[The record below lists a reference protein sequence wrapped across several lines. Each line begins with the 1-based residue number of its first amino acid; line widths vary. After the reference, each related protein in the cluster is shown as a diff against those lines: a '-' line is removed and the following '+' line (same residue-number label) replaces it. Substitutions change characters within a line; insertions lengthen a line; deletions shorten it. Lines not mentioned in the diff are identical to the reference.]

1 MNEQYF
7 TEIDMD
13 NHERY
18 FKIPYRLIED
28 DYFSDLDP
36 LAVMVYGILTDRVS
50 LSRKNKQHFT
60 DKDGYLYVVATN
72 EEIGKWIKKSEP
84 VVIKLKK
91 QLIEHGLLK
100 EKRQGVRLANLLYP
114 QKIRTKEIL
123 VQELKNIKGG
133 TKEILV
139 QELKNI
145 KGGTKEILVQ
155 ELKNV
160 KGGTKEILVQELKN
174 VKANQPNNNH
184 PYITN
189 LIEPEGAGANYID
202 SIEDAPAEN
211 DLGIV
216 HDWIFSEFG
225 RYPTPFEIEDLKYF
239 LQDHSK
245 EVIKLAIK
253 ECVGNG
259 KPYFKYLDSIL
270 RDWKQK
276 GLTTVELVENRQK
289 PKRSFSNQERPLRLS
304 DDGFDPRLGF

>member
-36 LAVMVYGILTDRVS
+36 LAVMVYGILTDRIS

-60 DKDGYLYVVATN
+60 DRDGYLYVVATN

-84 VVIKLKK
+84 VVIKLKR

-114 QKIRTKEIL
+114 QKIRTKETL
-123 VQELKNIKGG
+123 VQELKNIKGR
-133 TKEILV
+133 TKETLV

-145 KGGTKEILVQ
+145 KS
-155 ELKNV
+155 
-160 KGGTKEILVQELKN
+160 
-174 VKANQPNNNH
+174 NQPDNNH

-189 LIEPEGAGANYID
+189 LSEPEGAGANTLY

-216 HDWIFSEFG
+216 HDWILSEFG
-225 RYPTPFEIEDLKYF
+225 RYPTPFEIEDLKAF
-239 LQDHSK
+239 LQDHNK

-259 KPYFKYLDSIL
+259 KPYFKYLSSIL

-289 PKRSFSNQERPLRLS
+289 PARSNSKSNGRLRLS

>member
-36 LAVMVYGILTDRVS
+36 LAVMVYGILTDRIS

-60 DKDGYLYVVATN
+60 DRDGYLYVVATN

-84 VVIKLKK
+84 VVIKLKR

-114 QKIRTKEIL
+114 QKIRTKETL
-123 VQELKNIKGG
+123 VQELKNIKGR
-133 TKEILV
+133 TKETLV

-145 KGGTKEILVQ
+145 KGRTKETLVQ
-155 ELKNV
+155 ELKNI
-160 KGGTKEILVQELKN
+160 KS
-174 VKANQPNNNH
+174 NQPDNNH

-189 LIEPEGAGANYID
+189 LSEPEGAGANTLY

-216 HDWIFSEFG
+216 HDWILSEFG
-225 RYPTPFEIEDLKYF
+225 RYPTPFEIEDLKAF
-239 LQDHSK
+239 LQDHNK

-259 KPYFKYLDSIL
+259 KPYFKYLESIL

-276 GLTTVELVENRQK
+276 GLTTVELVENRRK
-289 PKRSFSNQERPLRLS
+289 PTRSSGKSNGRLKLS

>member
-36 LAVMVYGILTDRVS
+36 LAVMVYGILTDRIS

-84 VVIKLKK
+84 VVIKLKR

-114 QKIRTKEIL
+114 QKIRTKETL
-123 VQELKNIKGG
+123 VQELKNIKGR
-133 TKEILV
+133 TKETLV
-139 QELKNI
+139 QKLKNI
-145 KGGTKEILVQ
+145 KS
-155 ELKNV
+155 
-160 KGGTKEILVQELKN
+160 
-174 VKANQPNNNH
+174 NQPDNNH

-189 LIEPEGAGANYID
+189 LSEPDGAGANNLY

-225 RYPTPFEIEDLKYF
+225 RYPTPFEIEDLKAF
-239 LQDHSK
+239 LQDHNK

-259 KPYFKYLDSIL
+259 KPYFKYLESIL

-276 GLTTVELVENRQK
+276 GLVTAELVENRQK
-289 PKRSFSNQERPLRLS
+289 PTRLSAKSNGRLKLS
-304 DDGFDPRLGF
+304 DDGYDPRLGF

>member
-114 QKIRTKEIL
+114 QKIR
-123 VQELKNIKGG
+123 
-133 TKEILV
+133 
-139 QELKNI
+139 
-145 KGGTKEILVQ
+145 TKEILVQ

>member
-1 MNEQYF
+1 MNDQYF

-28 DYFSDLDP
+28 DYFSGLDP
-36 LAVMVYGILTDRVS
+36 LAVMIYGILIDRVS
-50 LSRKNKQHFT
+50 LSQKNKQHFT
-60 DKDGYLYVVATN
+60 DKDGHLYVIATN
-72 EEIGKWIKKSEP
+72 AEICNWIKKSEP
-84 VVIKLKK
+84 VVIKLKRE
-91 QLIEHGLLK
+91 LIEHGLLK
-100 EKRQGVRLANLLYP
+100 ERRQGVRLANLLYP
-114 QKIRTKEIL
+114 QKLRTKE
-123 VQELKNIKGG
+123 
-133 TKEILV
+133 T
-139 QELKNI
+139 
-145 KGGTKEILVQ
+145 LVQ

-160 KGGTKEILVQELKN
+160 KS
-174 VKANQPNNNH
+174 NQPNNIQ
-184 PYITN
+184 PDITN
-189 LIEPEGAGANYID
+189 LTEPDGAGDNYID
-202 SIEDAPAEN
+202 SIKDASAEN

-259 KPYFKYLDSIL
+259 KPYFKYLESIL

-276 GLTTVELVENRQK
+276 GLTTVELVENRQR
-289 PKRSFSNQERPLRLS
+289 PKKQPAYSGSARAVRQEYHGELP
-304 DDGFDPRLGF
+304 F

>member
-1 MNEQYF
+1 MNDQYF
-7 TEIDMD
+7 TEVDMD

-28 DYFSDLDP
+28 DYFSGLDP
-36 LAVMVYGILTDRVS
+36 LAVMIYGILIDRVS

-60 DKDGYLYVVATN
+60 DKEGHLYVIATN
-72 EEIGKWIKKSEP
+72 PEICSWIKKSEP
-84 VVIKLKK
+84 VVIKLKG

-114 QKIRTKEIL
+114 QKIRTKE
-123 VQELKNIKGG
+123 
-133 TKEILV
+133 T
-139 QELKNI
+139 
-145 KGGTKEILVQ
+145 LVQ

-160 KGGTKEILVQELKN
+160 KGGTKETLVQELKN
-174 VKANQPNNNH
+174 VKANQPNNNQ
-184 PYITN
+184 PDITN
-189 LIEPEGAGANYID
+189 LTEPDGAGANNLY
-202 SIEDAPAEN
+202 SMEDAPAEN

-259 KPYFKYLDSIL
+259 KPYFKYLESIL

-276 GLTTVELVENRQK
+276 GLTTVKLVENRQK
-289 PKRSFSNQERPLRLS
+289 PKRSSGKSSSELRLS
-304 DDGFDPRLGF
+304 DDGYNPRLGF

>member
-1 MNEQYF
+1 MNDQYF

-28 DYFSDLDP
+28 DYFSGLDP
-36 LAVMVYGILTDRVS
+36 LAVMIYGILIDRVS
-50 LSRKNKQHFT
+50 LSQKNKQHFT
-60 DKDGYLYVVATN
+60 DKYGHLYVIATN
-72 EEIGKWIKKSEP
+72 AEICNWIKKSEP
-84 VVIKLKK
+84 VVIKLKRE
-91 QLIEHGLLK
+91 LIEHGLLK
-100 EKRQGVRLANLLYP
+100 ERRQGVRLANLLYP
-114 QKIRTKEIL
+114 QKLRTKE
-123 VQELKNIKGG
+123 
-133 TKEILV
+133 T
-139 QELKNI
+139 
-145 KGGTKEILVQ
+145 LVQ

-160 KGGTKEILVQELKN
+160 KGITKETLVQELKN
-174 VKANQPNNNH
+174 VKSNQPNNIQ
-184 PYITN
+184 PDITN
-189 LIEPEGAGANYID
+189 LTEPEGAGDNYID
-202 SIEDAPAEN
+202 SIKDAPAEN

-259 KPYFKYLDSIL
+259 KPYFKYLESIL

-276 GLTTVELVENRQK
+276 GLVTAELVENRQR
-289 PKRSFSNQERPLRLS
+289 PKRSSGKPSSELRLS
-304 DDGFDPRLGF
+304 DDGYNPRLGF

>member
-28 DYFSDLDP
+28 DYFVKLDP
-36 LAVMVYGILTDRVS
+36 LAIMVYGILIDRVS

-60 DKDGYLYVVATN
+60 DKEGRLYVVATN

-84 VVIKLKK
+84 IVIKLKR
-91 QLIEHGLLK
+91 QLVEHGLLK

-145 KGGTKEILVQ
+145 KD
-155 ELKNV
+155 
-160 KGGTKEILVQELKN
+160 
-174 VKANQPNNNH
+174 NQPDNNQ

-189 LIEPEGAGANYID
+189 LNEPEGAGANTLY
-202 SIEDAPAEN
+202 SIEDAPEN

-225 RYPTPFEIEDLKYF
+225 RYPTPFEIEDLKDF

-259 KPYFKYLDSIL
+259 KPYFKYLSSIL

-276 GLTTVELVENRQK
+276 GLLTVELVENRQK
-289 PKRSFSNQERPLRLS
+289 PTRRKNTGSDRVVFQEYDDPLP
-304 DDGFDPRLGF
+304 F

>member
-36 LAVMVYGILTDRVS
+36 LAVMVYGILTDRIS

-60 DKDGYLYVVATN
+60 DRDGYLYVVATN

-84 VVIKLKK
+84 VVIKLKR

-114 QKIRTKEIL
+114 QKIKTKETL
-123 VQELKNIKGG
+123 VQELKNIKGR
-133 TKEILV
+133 TKETSV

-145 KGGTKEILVQ
+145 KS
-155 ELKNV
+155 
-160 KGGTKEILVQELKN
+160 
-174 VKANQPNNNH
+174 NQPDNNH

-189 LIEPEGAGANYID
+189 LSEPDGAGANNLY

-216 HDWIFSEFG
+216 YNWIFSEFG

-259 KPYFKYLDSIL
+259 KPYFKYLESIL

-289 PKRSFSNQERPLRLS
+289 PKRSFSNQDRPLRLS

>member
-145 KGGTKEILVQ
+145 KS
-155 ELKNV
+155 
-160 KGGTKEILVQELKN
+160 
-174 VKANQPNNNH
+174 NQPDNNH

-189 LIEPEGAGANYID
+189 LSEPEGVGANNLY

-245 EVIKLAIK
+245 EIIKLAIK

-259 KPYFKYLDSIL
+259 KPYFKYLESIL

-289 PKRSFSNQERPLRLS
+289 PTRSNSKSNSRLRLS

>member
-7 TEIDMD
+7 KEIDMD

-18 FKIPYRLIED
+18 FKIPYRLLED
-28 DYFSDLDP
+28 DYFVKLDP
-36 LAVMVYGILTDRVS
+36 LAIMVYGILIDRVS

-84 VVIKLKK
+84 VVIKLKR

-114 QKIRTKEIL
+114 QKIRTKETL
-123 VQELKNIKGG
+123 VQELKNIKGR
-133 TKEILV
+133 TKETLV

-145 KGGTKEILVQ
+145 KGRTKETLVQ
-155 ELKNV
+155 ELKNI
-160 KGGTKEILVQELKN
+160 KP
-174 VKANQPNNNH
+174 NQPDNNH

-189 LIEPEGAGANYID
+189 LSEPEGAGANTLYN
-202 SIEDAPAEN
+202 IEDAPAEN

-216 HDWIFSEFG
+216 HDWILSEFG
-225 RYPTPFEIEDLKYF
+225 RYPTPFEIEDLKAF

-245 EVIKLAIK
+245 DVIKLAIK

-259 KPYFKYLDSIL
+259 KPYFKYLSSIL

-276 GLTTVELVENRQK
+276 GLVTAELVENRQK
-289 PKRSFSNQERPLRLS
+289 PTRSSSKSNGRLKLS

>member
-36 LAVMVYGILTDRVS
+36 LAVMVYGILTDRIS

-84 VVIKLKK
+84 VVIKLKR

-114 QKIRTKEIL
+114 QKIRTKETL
-123 VQELKNIKGG
+123 VQELKNIKGR
-133 TKEILV
+133 TKETLV

-145 KGGTKEILVQ
+145 KS
-155 ELKNV
+155 
-160 KGGTKEILVQELKN
+160 
-174 VKANQPNNNH
+174 NQPDNNH

-189 LIEPEGAGANYID
+189 LSESDGAGANNLY

-225 RYPTPFEIEDLKYF
+225 RYPTPFEIEDLKAF
-239 LQDHSK
+239 LQDHKK

-259 KPYFKYLDSIL
+259 KPYFKYLESIL

-289 PKRSFSNQERPLRLS
+289 PTRSNSKSNGRLKLS

>member
-7 TEIDMD
+7 TELDMD

-145 KGGTKEILVQ
+145 KS
-155 ELKNV
+155 
-160 KGGTKEILVQELKN
+160 
-174 VKANQPNNNH
+174 NQPDNNH

-189 LIEPEGAGANYID
+189 LSEPDGAGGNYID

-216 HDWIFSEFG
+216 HDWILSEFG

-245 EVIKLAIK
+245 EIIKLAIK

-259 KPYFKYLDSIL
+259 KPYFKYLESIL

-289 PKRSFSNQERPLRLS
+289 PKRSFGNQDRPLRLS

>member
-1 MNEQYF
+1 MNDQYF
-7 TEIDMD
+7 TEVDMD

-28 DYFSDLDP
+28 DYFSGLDP
-36 LAVMVYGILTDRVS
+36 LAVMIYGILIDRVS
-50 LSRKNKQHFT
+50 LSQKNKQHFT
-60 DKDGYLYVVATN
+60 DKEGHLYVIATN
-72 EEIGKWIKKSEP
+72 PEICSWIKKSEP
-84 VVIKLKK
+84 VVIKLKG

-114 QKIRTKEIL
+114 QKIRTKE
-123 VQELKNIKGG
+123 
-133 TKEILV
+133 T
-139 QELKNI
+139 
-145 KGGTKEILVQ
+145 LVQ

-160 KGGTKEILVQELKN
+160 KGRTKETLVQELKN
-174 VKANQPNNNH
+174 VKANQPNNNQ
-184 PYITN
+184 PDITN
-189 LIEPEGAGANYID
+189 LTEPEGDGANNLY

-259 KPYFKYLDSIL
+259 KPYFKYLESIL

-289 PKRSFSNQERPLRLS
+289 PKKSSGKSSSELRLS
-304 DDGFDPRLGF
+304 DDGYNPRLGF

>member
-36 LAVMVYGILTDRVS
+36 LAVMVYGILTDRIS

-60 DKDGYLYVVATN
+60 DRDGYLYVVATN

-84 VVIKLKK
+84 VVIKLKR

-114 QKIRTKEIL
+114 QKIRTKETL
-123 VQELKNIKGG
+123 VQELKNIKGR
-133 TKEILV
+133 TKETLV

-145 KGGTKEILVQ
+145 KS
-155 ELKNV
+155 
-160 KGGTKEILVQELKN
+160 
-174 VKANQPNNNH
+174 NQPDNNH

-189 LIEPEGAGANYID
+189 LSEPEGAGANTLY

-216 HDWIFSEFG
+216 HDWILSEFG
-225 RYPTPFEIEDLKYF
+225 RYPTPFEIEDLKAF

-259 KPYFKYLDSIL
+259 KPYFKYLESIL

-289 PKRSFSNQERPLRLS
+289 PKRSFSNQDKPLRLS

>member
-28 DYFSDLDP
+28 DYFSDLNP
-36 LAVMVYGILTDRVS
+36 LAVMVYGILTDRIS

-84 VVIKLKK
+84 VVIKLKG

-114 QKIRTKEIL
+114 QKIRTKETL
-123 VQELKNIKGG
+123 VQELKNIKGR
-133 TKEILV
+133 TKETLV

-145 KGGTKEILVQ
+145 KP
-155 ELKNV
+155 
-160 KGGTKEILVQELKN
+160 
-174 VKANQPNNNH
+174 NQPDNNH

-189 LIEPEGAGANYID
+189 LSEPDGAGDNSLY
-202 SIEDAPAEN
+202 SIEDATAEN

-225 RYPTPFEIEDLKYF
+225 RYPTPFEIEDLKAF
-239 LQDHSK
+239 LQDHNK

-259 KPYFKYLDSIL
+259 KPYFKYLSSIL

-276 GLTTVELVENRQK
+276 GLVTAELVENRQK
-289 PKRSFSNQERPLRLS
+289 PTRSSSKSNGRLKLS

>member
-123 VQELKNIKGG
+123 VQELKNIK
-133 TKEILV
+133 
-139 QELKNI
+139 
-145 KGGTKEILVQ
+145 
-155 ELKNV
+155 
-160 KGGTKEILVQELKN
+160 
-174 VKANQPNNNH
+174 ANQPNNNH
-184 PYITN
+184 PYITT
-189 LIEPEGAGANYID
+189 LIEPKAVK
-202 SIEDAPAEN
+202 AP
-211 DLGIV
+211 
-216 HDWIFSEFG
+216 
-225 RYPTPFEIEDLKYF
+225 
-239 LQDHSK
+239 
-245 EVIKLAIK
+245 
-253 ECVGNG
+253 
-259 KPYFKYLDSIL
+259 IL
-270 RDWKQK
+270 RWKSK
-276 GLTTVELVENRQK
+276 GK
-289 PKRSFSNQERPLRLS
+289 DLS
-304 DDGFDPRLGF
+304 QSLMVN

>member
-28 DYFSDLDP
+28 DYFVKLDP
-36 LAVMVYGILTDRVS
+36 LAIMVYGILIDRVS

-60 DKDGYLYVVATN
+60 DKEGRLYVVATN

-84 VVIKLKK
+84 IVIKLKR
-91 QLIEHGLLK
+91 QLVEHGLLK

-145 KGGTKEILVQ
+145 KD
-155 ELKNV
+155 
-160 KGGTKEILVQELKN
+160 
-174 VKANQPNNNH
+174 NQPDNNQ

-189 LIEPEGAGANYID
+189 LNEPDGAGDNSLY
-202 SIEDAPAEN
+202 SIEDAPPQN

-225 RYPTPFEIEDLKYF
+225 RYPTPFEIEDLKAF

-259 KPYFKYLDSIL
+259 KPYFKYLSSIL

-276 GLTTVELVENRQK
+276 GLVTVELVENRQK
-289 PKRSFSNQERPLRLS
+289 PTRRTNTGSDRVVFQKYDDPLP
-304 DDGFDPRLGF
+304 F